1 MKAGLVTG
9 HRKFELVEMPDPTPT
24 EGKAVVHVDMCGIC
38 GTDLHGFLSSDPYNP
53 AICGHEFSGTVAA
66 IGKNVSNV
74 HEGDRVVVGIAPACG
89 RCSECLSGRAAA
101 CLSAFMGMIGRDPL
115 APPHGG
121 FAQQVALDAR
131 RLVPTHP
138 GLTPAQASIVEP
150 ATVAYHA
157 VMRTQPNPG
166 DVVLVQGCGP
176 IGLLALQV
184 AKSAG
189 AGHIVAVE
197 PNELRRKMAVDV
209 GAHEAITPEQARER
223 FSKSP
228 VDLVLE
234 CAGIPPTI
242 QSAVDFVRRNG
253 TVNLVG
259 LASGNATISP
269 HAWLIKEVTVVAS
282 LGYQF
287 HEFKEVM
294 DLVADGR
301 VDVDA
306 LHDKTVSL
314 AELPEAI
321 ELLADDPSSA
331 VKVLVDPNL

>member
-1 MKAGLVTG
+1 
-9 HRKFELVEMPDPTPT
+9 
-24 EGKAVVHVDMCGIC
+24 
-38 GTDLHGFLSSDPYNP
+38 
-53 AICGHEFSGTVAA
+53 
-66 IGKNVSNV
+66 
-74 HEGDRVVVGIAPACG
+74 
-89 RCSECLSGRAAA
+89 
-101 CLSAFMGMIGRDPL
+101 
-115 APPHGG
+115 
-121 FAQQVALDAR
+121 
-131 RLVPTHP
+131 
-138 GLTPAQASIVEP
+138 
-150 ATVAYHA
+150 
-157 VMRTQPNPG
+157 
-166 DVVLVQGCGP
+166 
-176 IGLLALQV
+176 
-184 AKSAG
+184 
-189 AGHIVAVE
+189 
-197 PNELRRKMAVDV
+197 MAVDV